1 MDELLA
7 SGVALALSNYL
18 RIHNPLGIRDDVIDR
33 IEDYNYQKSGV
44 LDEFYLELAAIFRYF
59 NHDNQLELLFDGK
72 SHHEEFSK
80 QWRSCWMKWINTF
93 SNQPM
98 FLKAILGATVYY
110 PGNQGGM
117 LISNRLKVFLN
128 KHFNVKVYK
137 YRGVMKFSVA

>member
-18 RIHNPLGIRDDVIDR
+18 RLHNPMEIRDTVVDR
-33 IEDYNYQKSGV
+33 IENYNYQKSGV

-59 NHDNQLELLFDGK
+59 NHDNQLELLFDGR
-72 SHHEEFSK
+72 SHYDEFSK
-80 QWRSCWMKWINTF
+80 QWRYTWMQWIDTF
-93 SNQPM
+93 SNQPT
-98 FLKAILGATVYY
+98 FLKAMLGATVFY
-110 PGNQGGM
+110 PGNHGGT

-137 YRGVMKFSVA
+137 YRGVMEFSVA